1 MEGWERGFKWQN
13 FFLMNP
19 FVITYILTF
28 EKILVFDTFIGA
40 FGKNGKLRNIKRIRN
55 IVNKIK

>member
-1 MEGWERGFKWQN
+1 MEGWERGFKWQK

-40 FGKNGKLRNIKRIRN
+40 FGKNGKSRNIKH
-55 IVNKIK
+55 